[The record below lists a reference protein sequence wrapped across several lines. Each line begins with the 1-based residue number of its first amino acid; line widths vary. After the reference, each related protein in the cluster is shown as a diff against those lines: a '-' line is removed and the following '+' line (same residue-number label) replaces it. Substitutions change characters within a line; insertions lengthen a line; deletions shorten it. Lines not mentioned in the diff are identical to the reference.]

1 MNPADY
7 PTAWQHPPTRRA
19 WFLLMVRNVAGLIG
33 WIGVWIA
40 FLGLSTGEGWV
51 LWIFIPY
58 TIYGSWRLFVQVF
71 GYFPIAMRKLRIL
84 RTYPWQVLS
93 GVPHGLNIYPNIL
106 GDQHGWFELPN
117 PANRQQLLPLVIS
130 NHLRVEWWSRRMGPR
145 AKPHLKA
152 QIETIWFAGDP
163 RMIGILAVPSPN
175 GQAPRRFKIL
185 RQRLA
190 GAEHAL
196 TTEWGATAED
206 VERGRQAGFAPY
218 ADPRKP
224 KPEQEQEPKEK
235 TL

>member
-1 MNPADY
+1 MNPADH

-19 WFLLMVRNVAGLIG
+19 WFLLMVKNVAGLIG

-40 FLGLSTGEGWV
+40 LLGLSTESDWV

-71 GYFPIAMRKLRIL
+71 GYFPIAVRKLRVL
-84 RTYPWQVLS
+84 RTYPWQVLQ
-93 GVPHGLNIYPNIL
+93 GVPHGLDTYPDIQ
-106 GDQHGWFELPN
+106 GDQYGWFEFPN
-117 PANRQQLLPLVIS
+117 PAHPEQQLPLVIS
-130 NHLRVEWWSRRMGPR
+130 NHLRVGWWHRRMAPR
-145 AKPHLKA
+145 AKQELKA

-163 RMIGILAVPSPN
+163 RMIGILAAPTPS
-175 GQAPRRFKIL
+175 GQAPRRFKLL

-196 TTEWGATAED
+196 TTEWGATPED
-206 VERGRQAGFAPY
+206 VHLGRQAGFAPY
-218 ADPRKP
+218 VDPRRP
-224 KPEQEQEPKEK
+224 KAK